1 MHLAQFL
8 TASAVGLDITASSRE
23 VVLETLVDLLEIEGR
38 QRTTLLRLL
47 TRRELLGSTAVGRS
61 LAVPHCRTL
70 VVQRVR
76 MSYVRLAT
84 PLQWEAPDGVPVRH
98 VFMIVAPPVEVSN
111 QYLPALGRLA
121 RFAKEPGVIAEL
133 DQLTDATDFSALLDR
148 HGA

>member
-1 MHLAQFL
+1 MHLAEFL
-8 TASAVGLDITASSRE
+8 TASAVGLDITADSRE
-23 VVLETLVDLLEIEGR
+23 AVLEALVDLLGIEGR

-47 TRRELLGSTAVGRS
+47 MRREVLGSTAVGHS

-70 VVQRVR
+70 VVPRVR
-76 MSYVRLAT
+76 MAYARLAV
-84 PLQWEAPDGVPVRH
+84 PLPWEAPDGLPVRH

-133 DQLTDATDFSALLDR
+133 DRLTGAADFSGLLDR